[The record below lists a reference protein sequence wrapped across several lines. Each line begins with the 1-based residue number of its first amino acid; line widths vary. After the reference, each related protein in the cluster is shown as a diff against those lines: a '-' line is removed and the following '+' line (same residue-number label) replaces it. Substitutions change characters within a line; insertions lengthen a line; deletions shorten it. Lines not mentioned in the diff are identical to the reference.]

1 MILLCDIAPLM
12 WRLSSM
18 KPCSF
23 SFFCALSQHYIFKSL
38 CIKKHT
44 IEQCKNMHPLVV
56 AWVVLYLLAVA
67 EFVADGPG
75 QGPAGGYS
83 PGQGKAGGA
92 SLDQTHGRHLGG
104 V

>member
-1 MILLCDIAPLM
+1 
-12 WRLSSM
+12 
-18 KPCSF
+18 
-23 SFFCALSQHYIFKSL
+23 
-38 CIKKHT
+38 
-44 IEQCKNMHPLVV
+44 MHPLVV

-83 PGQGKAGGA
+83 PGQGKAGEA
-92 SLDQTHGRHLGG
+92 PLVQTHGRHLGR